1 MKILAELR
9 ITKLED
15 RKLVAGI
22 LLENGYSIGSI
33 KRKKTETGKAVDYF
47 LKIYEEEDSDE

>member
-22 LLENGYSIGSI
+22 LLENGYSIGQARE
-33 KRKKTETGKAVDYF
+33 RK
-47 LKIYEEEDSDE
+47 LKPERLLTIS

>member
-15 RKLVAGI
+15 RKLVAG
-22 LLENGYSIGSI
+22 SS

-47 LKIYEEEDSDE
+47 LKIYEEEDPDE

>member
-22 LLENGYSIGSI
+22 LLENGYSIGSS

-47 LKIYEEEDSDE
+47 LKIYEEENPDE